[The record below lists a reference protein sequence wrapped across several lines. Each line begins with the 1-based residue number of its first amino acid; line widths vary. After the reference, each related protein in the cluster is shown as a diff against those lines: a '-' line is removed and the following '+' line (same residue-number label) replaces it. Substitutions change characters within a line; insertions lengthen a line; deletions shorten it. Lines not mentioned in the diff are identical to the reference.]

1 MKILKYESFLE
12 TMQFAEVEGEAI
24 LSFPEPI
31 ELGGKIYKTTNDLQK
46 DYYVNITNFDDE
58 IEINGTP
65 YKDWAESFG
74 SGSGEGEVEEP
85 EMEGEVDIEN

>member
-1 MKILKYESFLE
+1 
-12 TMQFAEVEGEAI
+12 MQFAEDEGEAI

-46 DYYVNITNFDDE
+46 DYHVNITNFDDE

-74 SGSGEGEVEEP
+74 GGEGEVEEP
-85 EMEGEVDIEN
+85 EKDI